1 MNKKF
6 TLIELL
12 VVIAIIAILAAMLLP
27 SLARAREM
35 AKKSQC
41 SGNLKQ
47 CTQAMLLY
55 SNNFDD
61 WINICP
67 MASTYSGPHDW
78 FAVSTMPLELGLNP
92 KDFAEPTKRP
102 ITLCPS
108 GVDFDNATYGQSAY
122 ASMWIKD
129 ALADYE
135 DYGCEVFIP
144 GMSSAS
150 AGLSNGCFVRISA
163 APASTYVLLMDS
175 AYGSDFQSNTA
186 PTQPKTGSQA
196 YYYYR
201 NGSPPN
207 WSGPMPRHNGLANF
221 GLGDGHV
228 EDSND
233 LAKLYK
239 QWKIKTILIDDG
251 YDYRDLKEEFGS

>member
-35 AKKSQC
+35 AKKTQC

-67 MASTYSGPHDW
+67 LDGSGWPNDW
-78 FAVSTMPLELGLNP
+78 FGVPTMPRELGLNP
-92 KDFAEPTKRP
+92 DDFIEPTKRQ

-108 GVDFDNATYGQSAY
+108 GVDFDNITYGQSSY
-122 ASMWIKD
+122 ASMWINGAITD
-129 ALADYE
+129 YADL
-135 DYGCEVFIP
+135 GFEVYIGDKP
-144 GMSSAS
+144 LSSVRA
-150 AGLSNGCFVRISA
+150 NGCYARISA

-175 AYGSDFQSNTA
+175 AYGSSFKDNTS
-186 PTQPKTGSQA
+186 PSQPKTGNQA
-196 YYYYR
+196 YFYYR
-201 NGSPPN
+201 SGSNPN

-251 YDYRDLKEEFGS
+251 YDYRDLEEEFGS